1 MFRMLHRMTVWAK
14 NFQVLHAV
22 VQSIAVFVMYTKN
35 LIVCVKSTSLACI
48 QQTSSLHVFSD
59 CAEIGLPIFNCGFVD
74 TRSRTILSFFGGRR
88 KKFCFAMH
96 ASVFN
101 SSFGFHGF
109 VVAVWTAIFG
119 LVCSTRNV
127 LKNCIADFASCFLK
141 SSRRQCHAVSTAKN
155 SCVFSVLGDKKLFLA
170 MAAKLFVFH
179 SGARYATHT

>member
-1 MFRMLHRMTVWAK
+1 MTIWAK

-22 VQSIAVFVMYTKN
+22 VRSIAVFVMYAKN
-35 LIVCVKSTSLACI
+35 LVVCVESASLARI
-48 QQTSSLHVFSD
+48 QQASSLHVFSNGT
-59 CAEIGLPIFNCGFVD
+59 EISLPVFNCGFVD
-74 TRSRTILSFFGGRR
+74 ARSRTILSFFGRR
-88 KKFCFAMH
+88 GKEFCFAVH

-109 VVAVWTAIFG
+109 VIAVWTAILG
-119 LVCSTRNV
+119 PVCSACNV

-141 SSRRQCHAVSTAKN
+141 SSRRQCHATSTAKN

-170 MAAKLFVFH
+170 MATKLFVFH